1 MKEQLIIDTMILELE
16 LELDHQQN
24 ISFRIRYMAL
34 DWKWTVILEQ
44 GHRMI
49 THLLINSLYE
59 TSNVHTEDQLRHPSV
74 SPPSHTVKTGT
85 QDLTSTL
92 DEP

>member
-1 MKEQLIIDTMILELE
+1 MKEQLIMPMMILELE

-34 DWKWTVILEQ
+34 DWMDCNT
-44 GHRMI
+44 GTGSSDDHAF
-49 THLLINSLYE
+49 TNSLYE